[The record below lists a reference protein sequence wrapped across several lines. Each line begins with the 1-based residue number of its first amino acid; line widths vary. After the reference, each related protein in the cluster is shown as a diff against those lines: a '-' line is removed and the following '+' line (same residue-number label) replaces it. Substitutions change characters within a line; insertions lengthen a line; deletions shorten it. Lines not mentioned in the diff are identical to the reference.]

1 MDTRLVPPSRTSTIF
16 KSAPGES
23 SMAKI
28 SSLLM
33 TPATLAI
40 GLTALRWL
48 DLFHCVV
55 AAVALLL
62 TAVAGFF
69 SVRGQHPDAF
79 PRGTADRGY
88 RSLLLRRTQARAS
101 IYYGHVVGLM
111 RGVLLLGV
119 VVIVSFVASLTP
131 GLEALV
137 LDRDRLQIETKLE
150 ALEEADDWSAAADLI
165 ETRLEHRASRQ
176 WRPVLLLR
184 LYESLI
190 AAGTIASSENAQAFF
205 QRAADLAEREGLN
218 KNLAATHL
226 QRLGL
231 QGALDHQKQIAG
243 DLAQKD
249 SQREAELRRMAAD
262 IAHAQSD
269 SATVRTQLA
278 ASHSEVRRLDSDLT
292 KLRSEMAK
300 ARSDRAQAELE
311 MLIDCGDT
319 LEPLSPLRKAKYQAA
334 LALAQSHGLDEAK
347 AKARLSQLEQAV
359 QKTLPAPLPAG
370 ARAVFHNI
378 DAKTVSS
385 LTILDLTVQHPT
397 GEAVSG
403 LAAKDFRL
411 TAGTTSQLPLTTVCL
426 ATPSKSAQVILLL
439 DHSNST
445 SGAALTAAK
454 AGAADLIKQLQ
465 GVAQVRTLAFA
476 TTVSAL
482 SDWSDD
488 PLATSSALQQLSPD
502 GNTAFRQAL
511 KQAVGE
517 LQHRDGPKAI
527 VLFTDGRD
535 TVGGPEITE
544 SIARCRELGIAVH
557 AIALETAELDRE
569 SLSAITQATGGVLLA
584 AGQVGDLP
592 QRFRQA
598 AEALRRPFYRLVFA
612 EFPVNQPWKLVI
624 GGTNAVCLTDKP
636 SEPKQ

>member
-1 MDTRLVPPSRTSTIF
+1 MDTRLVPLSRTSTIF

-40 GLTALRWL
+40 GMTALSWL
-48 DLFHCVV
+48 DSFHCVV

-62 TAVAGFF
+62 TAVLGFL
-69 SVRGQHPDAF
+69 SVPAQHPDAF
-79 PRGTADRGY
+79 PRGTDDRGY

-119 VVIVSFVASLTP
+119 VIVVSFAASFTP

-137 LDRDRLQIETKLE
+137 LDRDRAQIETKLE

-165 ETRLEHRASRQ
+165 EARLERRTSRQ

-184 LYESLI
+184 LYGSLV
-190 AAGTIASSENAQAFF
+190 AAGTIASPENAQAFF

-218 KNLAATHL
+218 KDLAATHL

-249 SQREAELRRMAAD
+249 VQREAELHRMAAD
-262 IAHAQSD
+262 IAHSQSNN
-269 SATVRTQLA
+269 ATVRIQLA

-300 ARSDRAQAELE
+300 ARSDRAQAELD
-311 MLIDCGDT
+311 MLIDWGDT
-319 LEPLSPLRKAKYQAA
+319 LEPLNPLRKGKYQAA
-334 LALAQSHGLDEAK
+334 LALAQSHGFDEAK
-347 AKARLSQLEQAV
+347 TKARLSQLEQDTV
-359 QKTLPAPLPAG
+359 PAPLPAG
-370 ARAVFHNI
+370 ARAVFQNI
-378 DAKTVSS
+378 DGKTVSP
-385 LTILDLTVQHPT
+385 LTILDLAVQHPT
-397 GEAVSG
+397 GEAVSA

-411 TAGTTSQLPLTTVCL
+411 TAGTTSQLPLTTACL
-426 ATPSKSAQVILLL
+426 TTPSKSGQVVLLL

-454 AGAADLIKQLQ
+454 AGAADLLKQLQ

-488 PLATSSALQQLSPD
+488 PVAASSALQQLSTD
-502 GNTAFRQAL
+502 GNTALRQAL
-511 KQAVGE
+511 KQAADE
-517 LQHRDGPKAI
+517 LQHRGGPKAI

-535 TVGGPEITE
+535 TVGGPEIAELT
-544 SIARCRELGIAVH
+544 ARCRELGIAVH

-598 AEALRRPFYRLVFA
+598 AEALRRPFYRLVFG
-612 EFPVNQPWKLVI
+612 EFPVSEPWELVI
-624 GGTNAVCLTDKP
+624 GGTNAVCLSGSP